1 MLSRW
6 VVTALRNA
14 WVDLVESKI
23 LVIINEVLS
32 STVVFPSCSA
42 CTRQGLCCYL
52 CMQQQPLAL
61 GPLMEQEMFL
71 NCFSPEHWRLLS
83 KRSELDSSRKM
94 AQMLS
99 PPFPTLL
106 SSPGVSEDAC
116 TKLHPV
122 QMCDDLYIK
131 NELIC
136 WAWMECAVC
145 WLSLVWFFN
154 SSVLK

>member
-1 MLSRW
+1 M
-6 VVTALRNA
+6 TALRNA
-14 WVDLVESKI
+14 WVDLVESEI

-32 STVVFPSCSA
+32 STVVFPLCST

-52 CMQQQPLAL
+52 RMQQQPLAL

-71 NCFSPEHWRLLS
+71 NCFSPEHRRLLS

-94 AQMLS
+94 AKMLS

-116 TKLHPV
+116 TKLTGCKCVMIYISKMSWFAGHEWSV
-122 QMCDDLYIK
+122 Q
-131 NELIC
+131 
-136 WAWMECAVC
+136 CAGC
-145 WLSLVWFFN
+145 P
-154 SSVLK
+154 